1 MADQSDGQGAVGG
14 LGTLARELPT
24 ERLIHDTQDLLAA
37 LSGRAVSKVTER
49 VTGGTLAGRALL
61 KPLLKVGVRKAADKV
76 KEAVSGGLPGRTDK
90 SVFKAANIVEQIDV
104 GVPISVAYNQWT
116 EFEQFPSFMKK
127 VQKVE
132 ETSDTELEWKARVFL
147 STREWHSEIIEQVP
161 DKRIVWRSKAVK
173 GYVDGAVTFHEVA
186 PELTRILLVLEYH
199 PKGLFEHTGNLWRAP
214 GRRARLEM
222 KHYRR
227 HVMTRTLLHPEK
239 VEGRRGEV
247 HEGKVVRRAEEAREE
262 QEPAKDYEEEAEEQ
276 EEEEE
281 PEEARAEGEPE
292 PEGEGPEEEEGESE
306 EEAEGEYE
314 EEPGDEAEEDEY
326 EEVQEGEGQ
335 PEDEY
340 PEEEYAEEDEEDYVE
355 DHEHR

>member
-1 MADQSDGQGAVGG
+1 MADQSDVQRAVGG
-14 LGTLARELPT
+14 LGTLAEELPT

-37 LSGRAVSKVTER
+37 LSGRAVSKLTER
-49 VTGGTLAGRALL
+49 AKGGTLAGKAVL
-61 KPLLKVGVRKAADKV
+61 KPVLKAGVRQAAEKA
-76 KEAVSGGLPGRTDK
+76 KEAVSGSRPARGDK
-90 SVFKAANIVEQIDV
+90 SIFKASNIVEQIDV
-104 GVPISVAYNQWT
+104 GVPVSVAYNQWT

-127 VQKVE
+127 VQRVE
-132 ETSDTELEWKARVFL
+132 ETSDTELDWKAKIFL

-161 DKRIVWRSKAVK
+161 DKRIVWRSKGVK

-199 PKGLFEHTGNLWRAP
+199 PKGLFERTGNLWRAQ

-247 HEGKVVRRAEEAREE
+247 HAGKVVHRDEEVREEERE
-262 QEPAKDYEEEAEEQ
+262 QEPAEEYAEEQ

-281 PEEARAEGEPE
+281 PEEARVGE
-292 PEGEGPEEEEGESE
+292 EGPEEEEE
-306 EEAEGEYE
+306 EELERDYGEEPGDEYE
-314 EEPGDEAEEDEY
+314 EEPEEEAEEDQY
-326 EEVQEGEGQ
+326 EGEEQ

-340 PEEEYAEEDEEDYVE
+340 PEDEAEEDYVE
-355 DHEHR
+355 EERR

>member
-1 MADQSDGQGAVGG
+1 MADQSDGQRAVGG
-14 LGTLARELPT
+14 LGTLAKELPT

-37 LSGRAVSKVTER
+37 MSGRAVSKLTER
-49 VTGGTLAGRALL
+49 VTGGTLAGKALL
-61 KPLLKVGVRKAADKV
+61 KPLLKAGVRKAADKA
-76 KEAVSGGLPGRTDK
+76 KEAVSGALPGRSDK
-90 SVFKAANIVEQIDV
+90 SIFKASNIVEQIDV

-116 EFEQFPSFMKK
+116 DFEQFPSFMKK

-262 QEPAKDYEEEAEEQ
+262 QEPAKDHEEEAEEQ
-276 EEEEE
+276 EEEPEETRAEGAPEPEEEEE
-281 PEEARAEGEPE
+281 PERDYGEEPGDEYEEE
-292 PEGEGPEEEEGESE
+292 PEGEAE
-306 EEAEGEYE
+306 EGEYE
-314 EEPGDEAEEDEY
+314 EE
-326 EEVQEGEGQ
+326 EGEGEAQ

-340 PEEEYAEEDEEDYVE
+340 PEEEDEEDYVGE
-355 DHEHR
+355 ERR